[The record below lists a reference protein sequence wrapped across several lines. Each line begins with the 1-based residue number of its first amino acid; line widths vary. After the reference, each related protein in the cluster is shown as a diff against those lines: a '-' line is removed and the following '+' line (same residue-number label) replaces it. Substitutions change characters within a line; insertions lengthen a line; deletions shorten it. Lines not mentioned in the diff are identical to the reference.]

1 MARRVLFLSSG
12 RLTVYH
18 RQGSTFAPPLHFRA
32 DEHGIHQFSQYLQQ
46 AGPSPVAMVVDV
58 VEEEFREE
66 TIPHVF
72 GKDRQ
77 ALISNKQTRLFRDPT
92 FCHAIPHGRE
102 EGGRRDDK
110 VLFTAVIRPDLLTPW
125 LSQISRYKIP
135 LSGIYS
141 LPLLSVQLLK
151 KLKVDSSHVLLVTL
165 NSSGGLRQTFL
176 QNKQVKVSRLAVMPD
191 VGASR
196 YASYIL
202 SEVEKI
208 RRYLGSLRLLS
219 RETPLDVYIISHGVI
234 LEDLTRQSIDSV
246 NSRHHLLNMTDV
258 CKALR
263 IKPPVDGPYSDLLF
277 SRLLVSNPPKNHYAP
292 AQERRY
298 FSMRRAR
305 VAMVAAGLLLLVGSL
320 AWSAFKTVESIL
332 VTQQTTVLAR
342 QTSFYDDRLR
352 IARERMPETP
362 ARPQDMEKA
371 VKMAEQVSAYRSS
384 PVKMMLVLSAGLS
397 VFPDLHIDEI
407 EWKST
412 ADAEAAI
419 SGQGGTQDSRR
430 DRRKRKQAPT
440 GELYHIAHING
451 RIEPFSGD
459 YRRALE
465 RIDRLRDILLRQ
477 PAVESVTAL
486 SLPINTQSNWKMLGS
501 AAGADTPKEA
511 NFELRVVIKVKE
523 PKAA

>member
-1 MARRVLFLSSG
+1 MTNRVLFLSSG

-32 DEHGIHQFSQYLQQ
+32 DEHGIQQFSQYLQQ
-46 AGPSPVAMVVDV
+46 AGRSPMSMVIDV

-72 GKDRQ
+72 GKDKQ
-77 ALISNKQTRLFRDPT
+77 ALIQNKQSRLFRDPT
-92 FCHAIPHGRE
+92 FSHAIPQGRE

-125 LSQISRYKIP
+125 VSQISRYKIP

-141 LPLLSVQLLK
+141 LPLLSAQLLK
-151 KLKVDSSHVLLVTL
+151 KLKVNSSYVLLVTL

-176 QNKQVKVSRLAVMPD
+176 HDNQLKVSRLAVMPD

-196 YASYIL
+196 YASYML

-208 RRYLGSLRLLS
+208 RRYLGSLRLLN
-219 RETPLDVYIISHGVI
+219 RETPLDVYILSHGVI

-246 NSRHHLLNMTDV
+246 NSRHHLLNITDV
-258 CKALR
+258 SRALR

-277 SRLLVSNPPKNHYAP
+277 SRLLVNNPPKNHYAP
-292 AQERRY
+292 PQERRY

-305 VAMVAAGLLLLVGSL
+305 MAMATAGLLLLVGSF
-320 AWSAFKTVESIL
+320 AWSGFRTVESIL

-342 QTSFYDDRLR
+342 QAAFYDDRLR
-352 IARERMPETP
+352 IARKRMPSTP
-362 ARPQDMEKA
+362 VLPRDMEMA
-371 VKMAEQVSAYRSS
+371 VKMAEQVSDYQSS

-397 VFPDLHIDEI
+397 VFPDLHIDEVA
-407 EWKST
+407 WKST
-412 ADAEAAI
+412 GNAEVAI
-419 SGQGGTQDSRR
+419 SGKGGSQANRR
-430 DRRKRKQAPT
+430 DRRARQPKPT
-440 GELYHIAHING
+440 GDYYHIAHVNG
-451 RIEPFSGD
+451 RIAPFNGD

-477 PAVESVTAL
+477 PEVESVTAL
-486 SLPINTQSNWKMLGS
+486 SLPINTESNWRLLGS

-511 NFELRVVIKVKE
+511 NFELRIVLKT
-523 PKAA
+523 KASEAA